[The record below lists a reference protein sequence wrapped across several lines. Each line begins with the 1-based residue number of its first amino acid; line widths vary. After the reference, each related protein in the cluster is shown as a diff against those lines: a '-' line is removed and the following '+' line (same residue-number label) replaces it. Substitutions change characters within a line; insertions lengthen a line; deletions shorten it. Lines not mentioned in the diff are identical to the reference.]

1 MISRKYLN
9 KNILMKKLINFIY
22 TILKILLLYYRKIL
36 PRWLR
41 YIISNIIFIT
51 FLIYFK
57 KCTGI
62 GIEELLLNIIFIKS
76 IIWFNIFFNLVWLVN
91 NLICLYINS
100 FDYKVNIPK
109 YFPNFIINWYNVA
122 YKISKSETKYLFVKL
137 YYKNIFFNILFL
149 IISLIFLLIIN

>member
-1 MISRKYLN
+1 
-9 KNILMKKLINFIY
+9 MKKLINFIY

-36 PRWLR
+36 QRWLR

-57 KCTGI
+57 KCTPLGGWI

-76 IIWFNIFFNLVWLVN
+76 LIWFNIIFNLVWLLKN
-91 NLICLYINS
+91 WICLYMNS

-122 YKISKSETKYLFVKL
+122 YKISKSETRYLFLKL

>member
-1 MISRKYLN
+1 
-9 KNILMKKLINFIY
+9 MKKLINFIY

-109 YFPNFIINWYNVA
+109 YFPNFIIKWYNAEFGFTNKLENKEVLI
-122 YKISKSETKYLFVKL
+122 KVYLNSIKFL
-137 YYKNIFFNILFL
+137 LICLF
-149 IISLIFLLIIN
+149 ISLILLLFFMQI